1 MLKKRVIPIV
11 LLDGFSVLKTINF
24 DVRRNLG
31 SPVTVMRTY
40 NTRNVDEMIILDI
53 DASKYDRPIDKFIIK
68 EISSDCFMPLTIGGG
83 IKTCN
88 DIESL
93 LKSGADKVSIN
104 SYSYK
109 NPSFIKEAAENFGSQ
124 CIVASVDCIKEGDS
138 FFPYCNKDVLYD
150 INLFD
155 WLLTLQDLGAG
166 EILINDVSKDGTMSG
181 CNIHL
186 AKSVTN
192 ILKVPVIFSGGVD
205 SAENVAELIKD
216 GGVDAA
222 GVSSIFHFTEITP
235 NDCRKAL
242 KDIGIPAR

>member
-24 DVRRNLG
+24 NVRRNLG

-53 DASKYDRPIDKFIIK
+53 DASKYGRSIDKFVIK

-83 IKTCN
+83 IKTCD

-104 SYSYK
+104 THAYID
-109 NPSFIKEAAENFGSQ
+109 PLFIKEAAEKFGSQ
-124 CIVASVDCIKEGDS
+124 CIVASVDCIKEGDLYI
-138 FFPYCNKDVLYD
+138 PYCNNKPLYD
-150 INLFD
+150 LNLFD
-155 WLLTLQDLGAG
+155 WLLKLQELGAG

-181 CNIHL
+181 ANAQL
-186 AKSVTN
+186 AKSITS
-192 ILKVPVIFSGGVD
+192 ILKIPVIFCGGIN
-205 SAENVAELIKD
+205 SAQNAAELVKD
-216 GGVDAA
+216 SGVDAV
-222 GVSSIFHFTEITP
+222 GISSIFHFTEITP
-235 NDCRKAL
+235 NDCRRAL
-242 KDIGIPAR
+242 KEIGIPSR